1 MHNDE
6 MYDDEIGLWADIPG
20 RPNHQISIRGDIR
33 NKKTGRVLKGYINKD
48 GYVAVALD
56 HNDHTLVHRLMCDV
70 FYGEPE
76 EGQTQVNHI
85 DCNRSNNHIL
95 NLERCTPA
103 ENVEW
108 ARMKG
113 HLKPEIG
120 LARAREVNIK
130 PVRIVET
137 GQIFASLQEC
147 ADFLGVT
154 RGNVSRV
161 LSGERKGQKIHGFT
175 IKYVREEEL

>member
-1 MHNDE
+1 MIDRK
-6 MYDDEIGLWADIPG
+6 YDDDLGLWADIPG
-20 RPNHQISIRGDIR
+20 RPNHEISLRGQIR
-33 NKKTGRVLKGYINKD
+33 NKNTGRVLKGYINRD
-48 GYVAVALD
+48 GYVVVALD
-56 HNDHTLVHRLMCDV
+56 HDDHTLVHRLMCDV

-95 NLERCTPA
+95 NLERCTPR
-103 ENVEW
+103 ENVMW
-108 ARMKG
+108 AMHKG
-113 HLKPEIG
+113 NLKYEKG
-120 LARAREVNIK
+120 LEKAREANMR

-137 GQIFASLQEC
+137 GQVFASLQDC

-161 LSGERKGQKIHGFT
+161 LSGERKGQKLHGFH
-175 IKYVREEEL
+175 IEYVREEEL